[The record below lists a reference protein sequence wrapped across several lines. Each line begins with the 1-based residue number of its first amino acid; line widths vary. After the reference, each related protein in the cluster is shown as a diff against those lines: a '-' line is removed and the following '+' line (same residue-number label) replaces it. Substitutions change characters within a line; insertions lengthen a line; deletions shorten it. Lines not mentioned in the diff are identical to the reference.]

1 MIGKI
6 FSSVVPFYDN
16 RRGGNSFKKR
26 PVLIIGGPRNND
38 YTVLPVSTVSNRR
51 NLDWEYDVEIDP
63 AKYPLLHLNR
73 LSYVR
78 THKQTT
84 VHRASLT
91 SQIGDMMADYGEL
104 YGKIMEK
111 LTDFNQSILEAH
123 AGRAA
128 DINRQ
133 PSDIWPPCPPYQAPE
148 NSHQAYCHW
157 QPRSALP
164 ALGSH
169 SQ

>member
-6 FSSVVPFYDN
+6 FSSIVPFYDS
-16 RRGGNSFKKR
+16 RTGGNSFKKR

-63 AKYPLLHLNR
+63 DKYPLLHLNK

-78 THKQTT
+78 AHKQTT

-104 YGKIMEK
+104 YLEILER
-111 LTDFNQSILEAH
+111 LADFNQSILKAH
-123 AGRAA
+123 AGRDAG
-128 DINRQ
+128 INRL
-133 PSDIWPPCPPYQAPE
+133 PSGIWPPCPPYQAPG
-148 NSHQAYCHW
+148 NSLQAHCHW

-164 ALGSH
+164 ACGSR